1 MPQRQAPVRIA
12 HTLKRVGDSW
22 FLAAAA
28 LMFAGQQVAIRFVDT
43 EGFSGGIRRTLFF
56 ATTVV
61 LVLLALHFRRFWGA
75 WLVAAGIVL
84 NLIPMT
90 AHGGSM
96 PIDYEILANSGAFE
110 VTRDDIGKQS
120 NAGKDI
126 VLEREDIHFFALS
139 DRYVVDIPVYGPN
152 IYSLGDFVLFGG
164 LGLILIQAV
173 WTLAVPRRSEEPTD
187 AQPANPKP
195 ASLSK

>member
-28 LMFAGQQVAIRFVDT
+28 LMFAGQQIAIRFVDT
-43 EGFSGGIRRTLFF
+43 EGLSGGVRRALFF
-56 ATTVV
+56 TTTVV

-84 NLIPMT
+84 NLIPMA

-96 PIDYEILANSGAFE
+96 PIDYEILASSGAFE
-110 VTRDDIGKQS
+110 VTPDDIGKQS

-139 DRYVVDIPVYGPN
+139 DRYVIDVPVYGPN

-164 LGLILIQAV
+164 LALILIQAA
-173 WTLAVPRRSEEPTD
+173 WTIVVPGGRDKPTEV
-187 AQPANPKP
+187 QPAEPNP